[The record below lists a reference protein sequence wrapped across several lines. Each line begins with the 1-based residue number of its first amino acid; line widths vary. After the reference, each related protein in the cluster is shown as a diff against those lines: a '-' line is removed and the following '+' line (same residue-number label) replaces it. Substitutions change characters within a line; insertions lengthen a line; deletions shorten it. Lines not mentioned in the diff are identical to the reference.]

1 MGSSE
6 GLDEARERILARIRL
21 VALDVDGTLTD
32 GRIVYSGPLCE
43 PGREPGR
50 EPGSSGAE
58 AEPRVQETQA
68 FHVHD
73 GHGLT
78 LLRAAGVQV
87 AWITGRGSQP
97 TRWRAQELGVTELL
111 TRSGPK
117 DRALALLQERLGIPP
132 EHTAAMGDDLP
143 DLAMRA
149 RAAFFAAP
157 ADARPEVLA
166 QADLVTVAGGG
177 RGAVRELAEAIL
189 GARGRWPGL
198 ANPG

>member
-6 GLDEARERILARIRL
+6 GLDEAQERVLAGIRL
-21 VALDVDGTLTD
+21 LALDVDGTLTD
-32 GRIVYSGPLCE
+32 GRIVYTGPL
-43 PGREPGR
+43 REPRGDR
-50 EPGSSGAE
+50 GADS
-58 AEPRVQETQA
+58 AQAADGPRVQETQA

-78 LLRAAGVQV
+78 LLRGAGIRV

-111 TRSGPK
+111 TRIGPK
-117 DRALALLQERLGIPP
+117 DRALALLQERLGIAP

-166 QADLVTVAGGG
+166 QASWVTEAGGG
-177 RGAVRELAEAIL
+177 RGAVRELVDAIL

-198 ANPG
+198 ADPG

>member
-1 MGSSE
+1 VGSSE
-6 GLDEARERILARIRL
+6 GLGEAQERILAGIRL

-32 GRIVYSGPLCE
+32 GRIVYSGPLRE
-43 PGREPGR
+43 SGREPGR
-50 EPGSSGAE
+50 FPGDPPD
-58 AEPRVQETQA
+58 EPRVHETQA

-78 LLRAAGVQV
+78 LLRGAGVQV

-177 RGAVRELAEAIL
+177 QGAVRELAEAIL